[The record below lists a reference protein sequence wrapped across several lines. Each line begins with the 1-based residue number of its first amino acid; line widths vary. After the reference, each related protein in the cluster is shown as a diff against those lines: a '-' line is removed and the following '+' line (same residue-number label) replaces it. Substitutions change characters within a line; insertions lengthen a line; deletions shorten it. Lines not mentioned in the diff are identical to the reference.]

1 MNTIL
6 VINLAFS
13 DLREYINFMRSKK
26 KIIEIQDEVDPIL
39 EIAEI
44 SRRAT
49 YNKLPPLLFKNVKGY
64 PGWSVITNIYYS
76 IEAFYDLFG
85 TNNLEEITKSFLEN
99 MMGSLPL
106 SFSSK
111 IRNLFD
117 ILKLGKILPKNKKPL
132 FKENEELNFEKIPA
146 LKTWPKDAGR
156 YLTFSIV
163 ITKDPDTNV
172 HNLSVYRVQLLN
184 EKEAIVHWQALK
196 RGALTSFKYKEKGIT
211 KIPVAIVNGVDPIL
225 AFVAASPVP
234 PGLDKY
240 LFAGIL
246 RNEGVDVHEL
256 DNGILVPSHAE
267 TVFEGYVDIEDSRL
281 EGPFGDHLGY
291 YTPPDYYPVFKLEK
305 AYSRDNPI
313 FHATSVGKPPLE
325 DAWIGKAVERLF
337 LPFIKMLIPE
347 VVDMNLPEYGLFTG
361 IGIFSI
367 KKRYPG
373 QAKKTMMSI
382 WGLGQLS
389 LLKMLI
395 IVDSDV
401 NVHDLNQV
409 LYAITTTVNPSRD
422 IVIIDN
428 IITDSLD
435 HTTPFPPLGSKI
447 GIDATRKFKEE
458 LGRDWPEEVSSDESV
473 VKRITPIWEKI
484 KTQYLP

>member
-1 MNTIL
+1 M
-6 VINLAFS
+6 AFD

-26 KIIEIQDEVDPIL
+26 KIIEINDEVDPIL

-49 YNKLPPLLFKNVKGY
+49 YNHLPPLLFKNVKGY
-64 PGWSVITNIYYS
+64 PNWSVITNIYYS
-76 IEAFYDLFG
+76 IEAFYELFN
-85 TNNLEEITKSFLEN
+85 TNNLEEVTASFLEN
-99 MMGSLPL
+99 MLGTMPL
-106 SFSSK
+106 SFSGK
-111 IRNLFD
+111 IRSLFD
-117 ILKLGKILPKNKKPL
+117 MLKLGKILPRNKKPE
-132 FKENEELNFEKIPA
+132 FKEANLDFNKIPA

-156 YLTFSIV
+156 YLTFSIL
-163 ITKDPDTNV
+163 ITKDPDTGV
-172 HNLSVYRVQLLN
+172 HNLSVYRIQLLN

-196 RGALTSFKYKEKGIT
+196 RGALTSFKYKERGII
-211 KIPVAIVNGVDPIL
+211 KIPAAIVNGVDPIL

-246 RNEGVDVHEL
+246 RNEGVSVHEL
-256 DNGILVPSHAE
+256 DNGLLVPSSAE
-267 TVFEGYVDIEDSRL
+267 TVFEGYVDINDVRL

-291 YTPPDYYPVFKLEK
+291 YTPPDYYPVFKIER
-305 AYSRDNPI
+305 AYARENPI

-325 DAWIGKAVERLF
+325 DAWIGKAVDRLF
-337 LPFIKMLIPE
+337 LPFIRMLIPE
-347 VVDMNLPEYGLFTG
+347 IVDMNLPEYGLFTG

-389 LLKMLI
+389 LLKMVI

-401 NVHDLNQV
+401 NVQDLNQV
-409 LYAITTTVNPSRD
+409 LYAISTTVDPKRD
-422 IVIIDN
+422 VLIVDN
-428 IITDSLD
+428 VITDSLD
-435 HTTPFPPLGSKI
+435 HTTPYPPLGSKI

-458 LGRDWPEEVSSDESV
+458 LGKEWPEELTSDENT
-473 VKRITPIWEKI
+473 VKKITPLWEKI
-484 KTQYLP
+484 KSQNRL